1 MSENFINSKI
11 HMNQKNS
18 KKYFGV
24 LRRLAQSEDSVINK
38 IKVIVSEGVIEESNH
53 CFIAPSKFKNFS
65 ENSVDKNSTKKTS
78 VNSFENSNEEK
89 KNLSSQLNIETV
101 DYPDS
106 SDFSDD
112 EDDE

>member
-1 MSENFINSKI
+1 MSLK
-11 HMNQKNS
+11 
-18 KKYFGV
+18 
-24 LRRLAQSEDSVINK
+24 
-38 IKVIVSEGVIEESNH
+38 KVIIVLLHLQNLRI
-53 CFIAPSKFKNFS
+53 FS
-65 ENSVDKNSTKKTS
+65 ENSVDKNSTEKTS